1 MEDVGADRVGQGAGQ
16 GEFVVGEFLVELMEG
31 AAAKVMVGLDQ
42 EGAEAAL
49 AQLDLAAGAVR
60 DQTELEVDIGQLGE
74 SVLVSGQWL
83 RTHGEQAFLAFVERV
98 RLEAAE
104 TFEHAAPGGECGGG
118 GERGEFRIR
127 DRHQL
132 GAEERTL
139 LHDVGVEIL
148 EAGFAFKEDGVRGIF
163 TDPQAGV
170 GAETFERLVDALF
183 EFERSEEGG
192 GGFGES
198 SAELRDLRIALLER
212 GKFGLPGGVI
222 GIDTREIPAVGLG
235 DFLAGGDAGDGGGFG
250 GTEQHGGGYWAG
262 QNSEQ
267 LKTMR

>member
-1 MEDVGADRVGQGAGQ
+1 M
-16 GEFVVGEFLVELMEG
+16 
-31 AAAKVMVGLDQ
+31 
-42 EGAEAAL
+42 
-49 AQLDLAAGAVR
+49 
-60 DQTELEVDIGQLGE
+60 
-74 SVLVSGQWL
+74 
-83 RTHGEQAFLAFVERV
+83 
-98 RLEAAE
+98 
-104 TFEHAAPGGECGGG
+104 
-118 GERGEFRIR
+118 
-127 DRHQL
+127 
-132 GAEERTL
+132 

-148 EAGFAFKEDGVRGIF
+148 QARFAFKEDGVRGIF

-183 EFERSEEGG
+183 EFEGGEEGD

-222 GIDTREIPAVGLG
+222 GIDMREIPAVGLG